1 MKINLLGAQL
11 HSAEILEGVE
21 IFYSSPLIKK
31 NNIIRGGV
39 PIIFP
44 QFGNVGR
51 LKKHG
56 FARDLNWVKLYSKI
70 INEEEIVKYSLI
82 TSKYKSLNWDFEAKL
97 SLTFKLIKN
106 VSLSINLNIQNI
118 GNEIFSFTGGLHPYF
133 FIKNRKNLKIY
144 GLEDSEYI
152 DTDPSI
158 NSFHLNGDS
167 GIERLFL
174 TNSDIEVYTGYKTL
188 MLTIEGFENW
198 MVWNPGISGAKYI
211 EDLPD
216 NDWDKF
222 VCIEPLVNNKSI
234 MLCPNEIFNGE
245 LKIKVKD
252 EI

>member
-1 MKINLLGAQL
+1 MKVSFLGAQL
-11 HSAEILEGVE
+11 LSAEIFEGVE
-21 IFYSSPLIKK
+21 IFYTSPIS
-31 NNIIRGGV
+31 NINSITRGGV

-44 QFGNVGR
+44 QFGNFGM

-56 FARDLNWVKLYSKI
+56 FVRDLNWVKLDSKI
-70 INEEEIVKYSLI
+70 INGEEIVKYSLI
-82 TSKYKSLNWDFEAKL
+82 TSKYEQLSWDFEAKL
-97 SLTFKLIKN
+97 TLTFKLIKN
-106 VSLSINLNIQNI
+106 VSLSINLMIENI
-118 GNEIFSFTGGLHPYF
+118 GNESFSFTGGLHPYF
-133 FIKNRKNLKIY
+133 CIKNRKNLKIS

-152 DTDPSI
+152 DTDPLI
-158 NSFHLNGDS
+158 NSFHLNGDT

-174 TNSDIEVYTGYKTL
+174 TNTDIEVNTGYKTL

-234 MLCPNEIFNGE
+234 ILSPKEIFNGE